1 MDISKLLTKSSYRTA
16 LERYQ
21 EDTYKCRERLVKWFP
36 NGPFA
41 FVHDD
46 HILEVADAILGI
58 VDDEDIP
65 VIEAY
70 LTKRTHKYR
79 NEYERAKRTKT
90 DYFYRTNTNPSIDR
104 NNRRRMDEE
113 DVDYD
118 CVLERLRLTIAE
130 ERYRSGYYHGQYEC
144 DLWLLSQLY
153 AYINKPKKT
162 KAKVAP
168 VA

>member
-1 MDISKLLTKSSYRTA
+1 MDISKLLTKSSYRTT

-21 EDTYKCRERLVKWFP
+21 EDAYKCRERLVKWFP

-70 LTKRTHKYR
+70 LTKRTHNT
-79 NEYERAKRTKT
+79 NELNARKRTIST
-90 DYFYRTNTNPSIDR
+90 AQTRIRVSTEIIDAAWTKKI
-104 NNRRRMDEE
+104 
-113 DVDYD
+113 
-118 CVLERLRLTIAE
+118 LTTIV
-130 ERYRSGYYHGQYEC
+130 C
-144 DLWLLSQLY
+144 
-153 AYINKPKKT
+153 
-162 KAKVAP
+162 
-168 VA
+168 